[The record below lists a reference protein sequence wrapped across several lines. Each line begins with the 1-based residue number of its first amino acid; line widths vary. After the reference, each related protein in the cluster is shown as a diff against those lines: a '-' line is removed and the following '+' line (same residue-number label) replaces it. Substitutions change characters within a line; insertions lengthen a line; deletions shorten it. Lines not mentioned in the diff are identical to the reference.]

1 MAKLSAS
8 QLVARLATVFTQKHL
23 RCAVA
28 ESCTGGLIAAEI
40 TAYPGTSQWFDC
52 GLVTYSNAAKHQF
65 LGVTLE
71 TLQRF
76 GAVSEE
82 TVKSMAE
89 GILQRSQVHLSLAV
103 TGIAGPGGGS
113 VEEPVGTVWF
123 AWASQGHP
131 TRAEL
136 HHLNGT
142 RSTIRNTCVTIALAG
157 LLEQA
162 SKI

>member
-1 MAKLSAS
+1 MTKLSAS
-8 QLVARLATVFTQKHL
+8 QLVARLAILFTQKQL

-65 LGVTLE
+65 LGVTPE
-71 TLQRF
+71 TLHRF
-76 GAVSEE
+76 GAVSEA
-82 TVKSMAE
+82 TAISMAE
-89 GILQRSQVHLSLAV
+89 GILHRSQVHISLAV

-113 VEEPVGTVWF
+113 LEKPVGTVWF

-131 TRAEL
+131 TRTEL
-136 HHLNGT
+136 HHLSGT
-142 RSTIRNTCVTIALAG
+142 RTTIRNTCVTIALAG
-157 LLEQA
+157 LLDHA